1 MAAICRSTIIKEGTP
16 FTSEWSLR
24 SLRNSH
30 AVYVGIYI
38 PFISEWLRRSAG
50 ICMLGGYTVLIKH
63 LEEVGKMK
71 WNRWIIKAA
80 KIITK
85 FTELGYW
92 MTAALMLTAGIYS
105 FADRTFLADALA
117 GSIRTDRLELSVL
130 GFEFSVPTANGIDMR
145 AMLLYF
151 VAAIALPSLMA
162 MIFRNLYLIIKRS
175 ESSTV
180 FQADNIR
187 MLREIGI
194 FAISIP
200 LAGLALSI
208 VCRLILG
215 TDTVETSVRL
225 YGFSMGLVILCLTQ
239 FFARGVEL
247 EQDVEGLV

>member
-1 MAAICRSTIIKEGTP
+1 
-16 FTSEWSLR
+16 
-24 SLRNSH
+24 
-30 AVYVGIYI
+30 
-38 PFISEWLRRSAG
+38 
-50 ICMLGGYTVLIKH
+50 
-63 LEEVGKMK
+63 MK
-71 WNRWIIKAA
+71 WNRWIVKAA

-117 GSIRTDRLELSVL
+117 GSIRTGRLELSVL

-151 VAAIALPSLMA
+151 AAAVVLPSLMA

-180 FQADNIR
+180 FQVDNIR

-200 LAGLALSI
+200 LAGLALST

>member
-1 MAAICRSTIIKEGTP
+1 
-16 FTSEWSLR
+16 
-24 SLRNSH
+24 
-30 AVYVGIYI
+30 
-38 PFISEWLRRSAG
+38 
-50 ICMLGGYTVLIKH
+50 
-63 LEEVGKMK
+63 MK

-92 MTAALMLTAGIYS
+92 MMAALMLTAGIYS

-117 GSIRTDRLELSVL
+117 GSIRTGRLELSVL

-151 VAAIALPSLMA
+151 AAAVVLPSLMA

-200 LAGLALSI
+200 LAGLALST

-247 EQDVEGLV
+247 EQDVEGLVNGKDHSETGPHDGRAKNVAEQAGRARRHLQRESVQDQEQQGDGDPLLHARGDL

>member
-1 MAAICRSTIIKEGTP
+1 
-16 FTSEWSLR
+16 
-24 SLRNSH
+24 
-30 AVYVGIYI
+30 
-38 PFISEWLRRSAG
+38 
-50 ICMLGGYTVLIKH
+50 
-63 LEEVGKMK
+63 
-71 WNRWIIKAA
+71 
-80 KIITK
+80 
-85 FTELGYW
+85 

-117 GSIRTDRLELSVL
+117 GSIRTGRLELSVL

-151 VAAIALPSLMA
+151 AAAVVLPSLMA

-175 ESSTV
+175 ESST
-180 FQADNIR
+180 
-187 MLREIGI
+187 
-194 FAISIP
+194 AISIP
-200 LAGLALSI
+200 LAGLALST

>member
-1 MAAICRSTIIKEGTP
+1 
-16 FTSEWSLR
+16 
-24 SLRNSH
+24 
-30 AVYVGIYI
+30 
-38 PFISEWLRRSAG
+38 
-50 ICMLGGYTVLIKH
+50 
-63 LEEVGKMK
+63 MK

-92 MTAALMLTAGIYS
+92 MMAALMLTAGIYS

-117 GSIRTDRLELSVL
+117 GSIRTGRLELSVL

-151 VAAIALPSLMA
+151 AAAVVLPSLMA

-194 FAISIP
+194 FAISMENIQNKSALIP
-200 LAGLALSI
+200 SDEIRSEELLAEQKFEAFITSLAHI
-208 VCRLILG
+208 IEKYGMRVLG
-215 TDTVETSVRL
+215 EVD
-225 YGFSMGLVILCLTQ
+225 G
-239 FFARGVEL
+239 AA
-247 EQDVEGLV
+247 

>member
-1 MAAICRSTIIKEGTP
+1 
-16 FTSEWSLR
+16 
-24 SLRNSH
+24 
-30 AVYVGIYI
+30 
-38 PFISEWLRRSAG
+38 
-50 ICMLGGYTVLIKH
+50 
-63 LEEVGKMK
+63 MK
-71 WNRWIIKAA
+71 WNRWIVKAA

-117 GSIRTDRLELSVL
+117 GSIRTGRLELSVL

-151 VAAIALPSLMA
+151 AAAVVLPSLMA

-194 FAISIP
+194 FAI
-200 LAGLALSI
+200 
-208 VCRLILG
+208 
-215 TDTVETSVRL
+215 ETSVRL

>member
-1 MAAICRSTIIKEGTP
+1 
-16 FTSEWSLR
+16 
-24 SLRNSH
+24 
-30 AVYVGIYI
+30 
-38 PFISEWLRRSAG
+38 
-50 ICMLGGYTVLIKH
+50 
-63 LEEVGKMK
+63 MK

-80 KIITK
+80 KIITR

-117 GSIRTDRLELSVL
+117 GSIRTGRLELSVL

-151 VAAIALPSLMA
+151 AAAVVLPSLMA

-194 FAISIP
+194 FATSIP
-200 LAGLALSI
+200 LAGLALST
-208 VCRLILG
+208 V
-215 TDTVETSVRL
+215 TDTVATSVTL